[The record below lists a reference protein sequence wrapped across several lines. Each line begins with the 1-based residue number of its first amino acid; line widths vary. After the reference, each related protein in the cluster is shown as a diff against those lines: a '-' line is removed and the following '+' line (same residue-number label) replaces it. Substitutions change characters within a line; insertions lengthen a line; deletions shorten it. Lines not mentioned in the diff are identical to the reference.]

1 MHTLPSMGR
10 LSATYFA
17 FSLSILSACGG
28 EHPPTPA
35 GQAPPATHRPDGTVQ
50 LSPASRRFITVQPAQ
65 VVAGAAALRVPGRLI
80 FRDGAIS
87 EVGSPVAGRVTQLLV
102 NVGDHVEQGAALIGI
117 RSPDAASARAQ
128 MSTSLQQLA
137 AARVVRDRAERMLQQ
152 GVGTEAEKLSAEVHV
167 AELEAE
173 VARARTTVSFVGGG
187 AGGDL
192 VLRSPIAGTVISRNG
207 TLGGSVEPDGP
218 AVIEIGDPTAILV
231 EASVFERDVALVR
244 EGATAH
250 IELTGIEHP
259 IDGRV
264 VAVGATVDSDL
275 RTMNVRIALDHAP
288 PGLRPG
294 MFGRVAIDSAE
305 AGITLPSE
313 AIVIRDGSTYAVYI
327 DNGDGTFTRRVVQ
340 VGQSIDGRVQ
350 VLSGLQAGERVVVSG
365 ALLLDG
371 EADLLI

>member
-1 MHTLPSMGR
+1 MQR
-10 LSATYFA
+10 FA
-17 FSLSILSACGG
+17 LGILIVMSVGLAGCGA
-28 EHPPTPA
+28 EHAPAAA
-35 GQAPPATHRPDGTVQ
+35 GQGPPAVHHVDGTVH
-50 LSPASRRFITVQPAQ
+50 LTPGSRRFITVEPAR
-65 VVAGAAALRVPGRLI
+65 VVSGAAALRVPGKLI

-87 EVGSPVAGRVTQLLV
+87 EVGSPMAGRVTQLLV
-102 NVGDHVEQGAALIGI
+102 NVGDHVLQGAPLIGI

-137 AARVVRDRAERMLQQ
+137 AARMVRDRAVRMLEQ

-187 AGGDL
+187 AGGD
-192 VLRSPIAGTVISRNG
+192 VILRSPIAGTVISRNA

-218 AVIEIGDPTAILV
+218 AVIEIGDPNAILV
-231 EASVFERDVALVR
+231 EASVFERDVALVHD
-244 EGATAH
+244 GASAH
-250 IELTGIEHP
+250 IQLTGIEAA

-264 VAVGATVDSDL
+264 VAVGATVDNEL

-288 PGLRPG
+288 AGLRPG

-305 AGITLPSE
+305 AGITLPSQ

-327 DNGDGTFTRRVVQ
+327 DNGDGSFTRRAVQ

>member
-1 MHTLPSMGR
+1 MRATSSLLLLLFAVVLP
-10 LSATYFA
+10 
-17 FSLSILSACGG
+17 ACGA
-28 EHPPTPA
+28 EHPPAAA
-35 GQAPPATHRPDGTVQ
+35 GQPPPAVRRPDGTVQ
-50 LSPASRRFITVQPAQ
+50 LNPASRQFIRVETARVES
-65 VVAGAAALRVPGRLI
+65 GAAALRVPGKLI

-87 EVGSPVAGRVTQLLV
+87 EVGSPVAGRVTALIV
-102 NVGDHVEQGAALIGI
+102 NVGDHVAQGAPLLAI

-128 MSTSLQQLA
+128 LSTSLQQLA
-137 AARVVRDRAERMLQQ
+137 AARVVRDRAERMLAQ

-187 AGGDL
+187 AGGD
-192 VLRSPIAGTVISRNG
+192 VILRSPIAGTVISRNA

-218 AVIEIGDPTAILV
+218 AVMEIGDPTAILV
-231 EASVFERDVALVR
+231 EASVFERDVGLVR
-244 EGATAH
+244 EGAGAH
-250 IELTGIEHP
+250 VELTGMEQP
-259 IDGRV
+259 ISGRV
-264 VAVGATVDSDL
+264 VAVGATVDNDL
-275 RTMNVRIALDHAP
+275 RTMQVRIALDHAP

-305 AGITLPSE
+305 AGVTLPSQ
-313 AIVIRDGSTYAVYI
+313 AVVIRDGSSCAIYI
-327 DNGDGTFTRRVVQ
+327 DNGDGTFTRRAVQ

-350 VLSGLQAGERVVVSG
+350 VLRGVQAGERVVVDG